1 MACYVANK
9 EGNQPRMNKAGSDTM
24 MADVA
29 YYVANKEGQQPRTNK
44 AGSGTMI
51 TDIAC

>member
-29 YYVANKEGQQPRTNK
+29 YYVANKEGQQTRMNK
-44 AGSGTMI
+44 AGGCTMMS
-51 TDIAC
+51 DMV

>member
-1 MACYVANK
+1 MLATI
-9 EGNQPRMNKAGSDTM
+9 ESQQPRANKAGSGTM
-24 MADVA
+24 ITDVA